1 MGVSKSI
8 ALGFIAGK
16 EEATEKVY
24 LEYKNLM
31 YFVIASYVSSKSDCD
46 DILSESFLR
55 AMQHKEELQDPNKL
69 KAFLVSIA
77 KNQAL
82 NFLKKNREEPFSDV
96 IDELYGEED
105 RSNEIL
111 MLIEPL
117 LTSKETI
124 VIYLKAVFSYSW
136 QEIVAETGIPESTAR
151 RLYASAKEKLRKGL
165 L

>member
-31 YFVIASYVSSKSDCD
+31 YFVIASYVPSKSDCD

-55 AMQHKEELQDPNKL
+55 AMQHKDELQDPNKL

-105 RSNEIL
+105 RSNEVL

-165 L
+165 V

>member
-1 MGVSKSI
+1 MGVSKST

-31 YFVIASYVSSKSDCD
+31 YFVIASYVPSKSDCD

-105 RSNEIL
+105 RSNEVL

>member
-31 YFVIASYVSSKSDCD
+31 YFVIASYVPSKSDCD

-55 AMQHKEELQDPNKL
+55 AMQHKDELQNPNKL

-105 RSNEIL
+105 RSNEVL

-165 L
+165 V